1 MKIHESGDR
10 NKPVILLLPGTMC
23 YWKANFEEVISE
35 LENDFLV
42 AAVAYT
48 GFDETDKESYSSVTD
63 ELEKIEDYVQNHYEG
78 KILASYG
85 CSLGGTF
92 IAHLAARHRIS
103 MKYGIIGSSDMDQ
116 AGEMKARLLSSL
128 IVKLTYNFVHNG
140 EYKTKLM
147 RKRYEKQMADP
158 DPYNRKFVALTGIGR
173 YDLSFITKQ
182 SIRNQFMSDLTT
194 PLPLSIDNG
203 ETQIH
208 IFYAKKMGEKYL
220 ERYRKYF
227 RDPIIHEQDLRHEE
241 FLGLYPKQWCAL
253 IRQICFGEKL

>member
-35 LENDFLV
+35 LANDFLV

-92 IAHLAARHRIS
+92 IAHLAAKHRIS

-116 AGEMKARLLSSL
+116 AGEMKARLLSGL

-147 RKRYEKQMADP
+147 RKTWLKEAGISDVSAYFSLEDP
-158 DPYNRKFVALTGIGR
+158 SEIEGWSECFESVSSRRNMRGYRDIYHDV
-173 YDLSFITKQ
+173 SFFHKLMLHFCDRLVKMKI
-182 SIRNQFMSDLTT
+182 IRIQFK
-194 PLPLSIDNG
+194 G
-203 ETQIH
+203 
-208 IFYAKKMGEKYL
+208 
-220 ERYRKYF
+220 
-227 RDPIIHEQDLRHEE
+227 
-241 FLGLYPKQWCAL
+241 
-253 IRQICFGEKL
+253 